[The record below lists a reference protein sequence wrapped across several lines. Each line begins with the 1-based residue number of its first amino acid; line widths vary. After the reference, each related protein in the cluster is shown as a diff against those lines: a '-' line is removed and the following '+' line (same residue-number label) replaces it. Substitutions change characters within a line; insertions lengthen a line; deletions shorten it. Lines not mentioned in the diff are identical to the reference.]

1 MLKKAEAVPA
11 SQALPASRVLGE
23 SLERC
28 REYLHLLARLHLDHR
43 LQGKLDPAD
52 VVQQTLMRAH
62 EKRDQFRGRTD
73 AELTAWLRQILV
85 NNLAE
90 AVRRFAAESRDVARE
105 RSLEA
110 SLEESS
116 ARLESWLAADQ
127 STPSQRFLRQEQGIR
142 LADAL
147 AELPDDQ
154 RRAVELHH
162 LIGYSVAAV
171 GELMERS
178 RPAVVGLL
186 FRGLKKLRQLLK
198 DQESEAV

>member
-1 MLKKAEAVPA
+1 MTAHMKISFCAVIAAPTR
-11 SQALPASRVLGE
+11 SRPGGN
-23 SLERC
+23 LE
-28 REYLHLLARLHLDHR
+28 LHIHLATRLHLDHR
-43 LQGKLDPAD
+43 LQGKLDPTD
-52 VVQQTLMRAH
+52 IVQQTLMKAH
-62 EKRDQFRGRTD
+62 EKRSQFRGRSD

-90 AVRRFAAESRDVARE
+90 AGRRFGAESRNVARE

-116 ARLESWLAADQ
+116 QRLESWLAADQ
-127 STPSQRFLRQEQGIR
+127 SSPSQRFMRQEQGLR

-147 AELPDDQ
+147 AELPEDQ

-162 LIGYSVAAV
+162 LRGYSVAEV
-171 GELMERS
+171 GKLMNRS

-198 DQESEAV
+198 DKDLEEV

>member
-1 MLKKAEAVPA
+1 MLKKAE
-11 SQALPASRVLGE
+11 VLGE

-127 STPSQRFLRQEQGIR
+127 SSPSQRFMRQEQGIR

-162 LIGYSVAAV
+162 LKGYSVAEV
-171 GELMERS
+171 GELMDRS

-198 DQESEAV
+198 DQESGVV

>member
-1 MLKKAEAVPA
+1 MLKKAE
-11 SQALPASRVLGE
+11 VLGE

-127 STPSQRFLRQEQGIR
+127 SSPSQRFMRQEQGIR

-162 LIGYSVAAV
+162 LKGYSVAEV
-171 GELMERS
+171 GELMDRS

-198 DQESEAV
+198 DQESEVV

>member
-1 MLKKAEAVPA
+1 MVNRTE
-11 SQALPASRVLGE
+11 VLGE

-52 VVQQTLMRAH
+52 IVQQTLMRAH
-62 EKRDQFRGRTD
+62 EKRSQFRGRTD

-85 NNLAE
+85 NHLAE

-127 STPSQRFLRQEQGIR
+127 SSPSQRFMRQEQGIR

-147 AELPDDQ
+147 ALLPDDQ

-162 LIGYSVAAV
+162 LKGYSVAEV
-171 GELMERS
+171 GELMGRS

-198 DQESEAV
+198 DQESVDV

>member
-1 MLKKAEAVPA
+1 MPKADVPGEA
-11 SQALPASRVLGE
+11 
-23 SLERC
+23 LERC
-28 REYLHLLARLHLDHR
+28 REYLCLLARLHLDHR

-52 VVQQTLMRAH
+52 IVQQTLMKAH
-62 EKRDQFRGRTD
+62 EKRSQFRGRTD

-90 AVRRFAAESRDVARE
+90 AGRRFGAESRNVSRE

-127 STPSQRFLRQEQGIR
+127 SSPSQRFMRHEQTIH
-142 LADAL
+142 LANAL
-147 AELPDDQ
+147 AELPEDQ

-162 LIGYSVAAV
+162 LKGYSVAEV
-171 GELMERS
+171 GELIGRS

-198 DQESEAV
+198 ERESENA

>member
-1 MLKKAEAVPA
+1 MPKADVPGEA
-11 SQALPASRVLGE
+11 
-23 SLERC
+23 LERC
-28 REYLHLLARLHLDHR
+28 REYLCLLARLHLDHR

-52 VVQQTLMRAH
+52 IVQQTLMKAH
-62 EKRDQFRGRTD
+62 EKRSQFRGRTD

-90 AVRRFAAESRDVARE
+90 AGRRFGAESRNVSRE

-127 STPSQRFLRQEQGIR
+127 SSPSQRFMRHEQTIR
-142 LADAL
+142 LANAL
-147 AELPDDQ
+147 AELPEDQ

-162 LIGYSVAAV
+162 LKGYSVAEV
-171 GELMERS
+171 GELIGRS

-198 DQESEAV
+198 ERESEDA

>member
-1 MLKKAEAVPA
+1 MLNKAEVI
-11 SQALPASRVLGE
+11 GD

-52 VVQQTLMRAH
+52 IVQQTLMKAH
-62 EKRDQFRGRTD
+62 EKRSQFRGHTD

-90 AVRRFAAESRDVARE
+90 AVRRFGAESRDVARE
-105 RSLEA
+105 RSLET

-127 STPSQRFLRQEQGIR
+127 SSPSQKFMRQEQGIR

-162 LIGYSVAAV
+162 LKGYSVAEV
-171 GELMERS
+171 GELMDRS

-198 DQESEAV
+198 DQESEAR

>member
-1 MLKKAEAVPA
+1 MLKKAE
-11 SQALPASRVLGE
+11 VLGE

-62 EKRDQFRGRTD
+62 EKRDQFRGHTD

-127 STPSQRFLRQEQGIR
+127 SSPSQRFMRQEQGIR

-162 LIGYSVAAV
+162 LKGYSVAEV
-171 GELMERS
+171 GELMDRS

-198 DQESEAV
+198 DQESGAV

>member
-1 MLKKAEAVPA
+1 MLKKAEAV
-11 SQALPASRVLGE
+11 PASRVLGE

-105 RSLEA
+105 RSLET

-127 STPSQRFLRQEQGIR
+127 SSPSQRFMRQEQGIR

-162 LIGYSVAAV
+162 LKGYSVAEV
-171 GELMERS
+171 GVLMDRS

>member
-1 MLKKAEAVPA
+1 MLKKAE
-11 SQALPASRVLGE
+11 VLGE

-127 STPSQRFLRQEQGIR
+127 SSPSQRFMRQEQGIR

-162 LIGYSVAAV
+162 LKGYSVAEV
-171 GELMERS
+171 GELMDRS

-198 DQESEAV
+198 DQESEAI

>member
-1 MLKKAEAVPA
+1 MPVSPGRIWSGAA
-11 SQALPASRVLGE
+11 SIFAYWPGSAPPPRFRGNP
-23 SLERC
+23 
-28 REYLHLLARLHLDHR
+28 
-43 LQGKLDPAD
+43 DPAD
-52 VVQQTLMRAH
+52 IVQQTLMKAH
-62 EKRDQFRGRTD
+62 EKRSQFRGRSD

-90 AVRRFAAESRDVARE
+90 AGRRFGAESRNVARE

-127 STPSQRFLRQEQGIR
+127 SSPSQRFMRQEQGLR

-147 AELPDDQ
+147 AEVPEDQ

-162 LIGYSVAAV
+162 
-171 GELMERS
+171 
-178 RPAVVGLL
+178 
-186 FRGLKKLRQLLK
+186 
-198 DQESEAV
+198 

>member
-1 MLKKAEAVPA
+1 MLKKAE
-11 SQALPASRVLGE
+11 VLGE

-105 RSLEA
+105 RSLET

-127 STPSQRFLRQEQGIR
+127 SSPSQRFMRQEQGIR

-162 LIGYSVAAV
+162 LKGYSVAEV
-171 GELMERS
+171 GEFMDRS

-198 DQESEAV
+198 DQESEVV

>member
-1 MLKKAEAVPA
+1 MLKKAE
-11 SQALPASRVLGE
+11 VLGE

-62 EKRDQFRGRTD
+62 EKRVQFRGRTD
-73 AELTAWLRQILV
+73 AELTAWLRQALL

-90 AVRRFAAESRDVARE
+90 AVRRFAAESRDVARD

-127 STPSQRFLRQEQGIR
+127 SSPSQRFMRQEQGIR

-162 LIGYSVAAV
+162 LKGYSVAEV
-171 GELMERS
+171 GELMDRS

>member
-1 MLKKAEAVPA
+1 MPKADVPGEA
-11 SQALPASRVLGE
+11 
-23 SLERC
+23 LERC
-28 REYLHLLARLHLDHR
+28 REYLCLLARLHLDHR

-52 VVQQTLMRAH
+52 IVQQTLMKAH
-62 EKRDQFRGRTD
+62 EKRSQFRGRTD

-90 AVRRFAAESRDVARE
+90 AGRRFGAESRNVSRE

-127 STPSQRFLRQEQGIR
+127 SSPSQRFMRHEQTIR
-142 LADAL
+142 LANAL
-147 AELPDDQ
+147 AELPEDQ

-162 LIGYSVAAV
+162 LKGYSVAEV
-171 GELMERS
+171 GELIGRS

-186 FRGLKKLRQLLK
+186 FRGLKKLRQLMK
-198 DQESEAV
+198 EKESEEV

>member
-1 MLKKAEAVPA
+1 MLDKAE
-11 SQALPASRVLGE
+11 VLGE

-52 VVQQTLMRAH
+52 IVQQTLMRAH
-62 EKRDQFRGRTD
+62 EKRSQFRGRTD

-90 AVRRFAAESRDVARE
+90 AVRRFGAESRDVARE

-127 STPSQRFLRQEQGIR
+127 SSPSQRFMRQEQGIR

-162 LIGYSVAAV
+162 LKGYSVAEV
-171 GELMERS
+171 GELMDRS

-198 DQESEAV
+198 DQESVDV

>member
-1 MLKKAEAVPA
+1 MLNK
-11 SQALPASRVLGE
+11 SGVLGD
-23 SLERC
+23 SFERC

-52 VVQQTLMRAH
+52 IVQQTLMRAH
-62 EKRDQFRGRTD
+62 EKRDQFRGHTD
-73 AELTAWLRQILV
+73 GELTAWLRQILV

-90 AVRRFAAESRDVARE
+90 AVRRFGAESRDVARE

-127 STPSQRFLRQEQGIR
+127 SSPSQRFMRQEQGIR

-162 LIGYSVAAV
+162 LKGYSVAEV
-171 GELMERS
+171 GELMDRS

-198 DQESEAV
+198 DQESEVV

>member
-1 MLKKAEAVPA
+1 MPKADVPGEA
-11 SQALPASRVLGE
+11 
-23 SLERC
+23 LERC
-28 REYLHLLARLHLDHR
+28 REYLCLLARLHLDHR

-52 VVQQTLMRAH
+52 IVQQTLMKAH
-62 EKRDQFRGRTD
+62 EKRSQFRGRTD

-90 AVRRFAAESRDVARE
+90 AGRRFGAESRNVSRE

-127 STPSQRFLRQEQGIR
+127 SSPSQRFMRHEQTIR
-142 LADAL
+142 LANAL
-147 AELPDDQ
+147 AELPEDQ

-162 LIGYSVAAV
+162 LKGYSVAEV
-171 GELMERS
+171 GELIGRS

-198 DQESEAV
+198 ERESENA

>member
-1 MLKKAEAVPA
+1 MLKKAE
-11 SQALPASRVLGE
+11 VLGE

-52 VVQQTLMRAH
+52 IVQQTLMRAH
-62 EKRDQFRGRTD
+62 EKRSQFRGRTD
-73 AELTAWLRQILV
+73 AELTGWLRQILV

-90 AVRRFAAESRDVARE
+90 AVRRFGAESRDVARE

-110 SLEESS
+110 NLEESS

-127 STPSQRFLRQEQGIR
+127 SSPSQRFMRQEQGIR

-147 AELPDDQ
+147 AELPEDQ

-162 LIGYSVAAV
+162 LKGYSVAEVA
-171 GELMERS
+171 ELMDRS

-186 FRGLKKLRQLLK
+186 FRGLKKLRQILK
-198 DQESEAV
+198 DQESVDV

>member
-1 MLKKAEAVPA
+1 MLKNADVPGEA
-11 SQALPASRVLGE
+11 
-23 SLERC
+23 LERC
-28 REYLHLLARLHLDHR
+28 REYLCLLARLHLDHR

-52 VVQQTLMRAH
+52 IVQQTLMKAH
-62 EKRDQFRGRTD
+62 EKRSQFRGRSD

-90 AVRRFAAESRDVARE
+90 AGRRFGAESRNVSRE

-127 STPSQRFLRQEQGIR
+127 SSPSQRFMRHEQGMR

-147 AELPDDQ
+147 AELPEDQ

-162 LIGYSVAAV
+162 LRGYSVAEV
-171 GELMERS
+171 GKLMDRS

-198 DQESEAV
+198 DTDSENV

>member
-1 MLKKAEAVPA
+1 MLKKAE
-11 SQALPASRVLGE
+11 VLGE

-62 EKRDQFRGRTD
+62 EKRDQFRGHTD

-127 STPSQRFLRQEQGIR
+127 STPSQRFMRQEQGIR

-162 LIGYSVAAV
+162 LKGYSVAEV
-171 GELMERS
+171 GELMDRS

-198 DQESEAV
+198 DQESGAV